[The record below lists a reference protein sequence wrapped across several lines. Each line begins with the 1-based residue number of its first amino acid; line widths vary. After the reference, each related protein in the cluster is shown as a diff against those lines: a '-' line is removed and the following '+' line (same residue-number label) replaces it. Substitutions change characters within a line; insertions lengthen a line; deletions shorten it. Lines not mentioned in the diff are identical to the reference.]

1 MDSLFFWI
9 SKLAWLFI
17 APDNLL
23 LMVLIAGVAALWLD
37 KMQLSKWLLSGVAA
51 VMLFIALLPV
61 GEWLLYP
68 LESQYPQ
75 KPQLPQQIDGII
87 VLSGAEKTKISKSWG
102 SVELNGAAERDTT
115 FIELARKY
123 PLAKLVFTGGTSSLM
138 NHDMKGA
145 DIAKAFFAQQGL
157 DIGRITF
164 ERESRNT
171 YENVILTQKLV
182 QPQPNEKWVLITT
195 GWHMPRSRGIFCKN
209 RWDVIPYPVDYYSQ
223 RENLFRVELDLS
235 RHLNNLVTGVKEWV
249 GILAYSLSG
258 KMNGC

>member
-17 APDNLL
+17 APDSLL
-23 LMVLIAGVAALWLD
+23 LMALTVGVVALWVG
-37 KMQLSKWLLSGVAA
+37 KVRLSKWIFTVIIGL
-51 VMLFIALLPV
+51 MLFIAFLPV

-68 LESQYPQ
+68 LESRYPHQ
-75 KPQLPQQIDGII
+75 PQLPQQIDGII
-87 VLSGAEKTKISKSWG
+87 VLSGAENTRVSKSWG
-102 SVELNGAAERDTT
+102 SAELNGAAERDTT

-123 PLAKLVFTGGTSSLM
+123 PRAKLVFTGGTGSML
-138 NHDMKGA
+138 NHGMKGA
-145 DIAKAFFAQQGL
+145 DIAKTFFVQQGL
-157 DIGRITF
+157 DIERVTF

-171 YENVILTQKLV
+171 HENVILSQKLV
-182 QPQPNEKWVLITT
+182 QPRPDEKWVLITT

-223 RENLFRVELDLS
+223 RENLFRVDLDFS
-235 RHLNNLVTGVKEWV
+235 EHLNNLVTGVKEWM

-258 KMNGC
+258 KMKSC